1 VKIIMTTLPA
11 TSHGQEV
18 KPYVYTPV
26 TKKQIRVLVLH
37 PASQESDQLRGE
49 LLVVNLDDLPPRQK
63 PYSSETI
70 DPSKHVCFEAIS
82 YVWGQ
87 GTFTDTLVT
96 PDGFIRITASLA
108 AILRRLRDNS
118 RPRTY
123 WADGVCINQADMDE
137 KGTQVPLMGLIYSS
151 AVRVLCDICQDE
163 TFEPL
168 LVAMD
173 RYWRRNIRRGVVL
186 GNAMIALSKESS
198 AEIMGVTLPT
208 QEEADAIEED
218 MVEDWSKAFL
228 EFIQLEWFH
237 RLWIMQEFVLGR
249 DVSMVF
255 GRQHIPWRQIWAGTV
270 QYQGATVPWDGVEF
284 IKAENVTMVTS
295 LTSICFIRACRM
307 IDPNTAHGREFK
319 QIVDILMGGTDLN
332 EAQLSMGIMAG
343 CYKQCTIP
351 RDRYYGILGL
361 VEGGEELH
369 ADYTAPM
376 RGITIQF
383 WKRALQLA
391 SGGEL
396 ILLAGV
402 AGQTSGYPSWLRDIS
417 LPDPL
422 SRLWQFG
429 PLLNSRHR
437 AGGGLGTWSARFD
450 NSQPDEMIT
459 QGYFIDEI
467 VKISSDEPTEPFR
480 VKATAIRFENA
491 MSFFTSGTQAVRYP
505 LTGESIQDAAVKAV
519 CDYNAHDDDKTFSTH
534 LQIGL
539 SLLSIAQAYPDKGP
553 EMINKIVVT
562 FKDKEDDY
570 TKLFARVLH
579 TRGLR
584 FCRTSRGMFGMLPKE
599 VRTGD
604 LVWILRGCR
613 LPLVLRPNSLHL
625 GTFEVVGCGSVFG
638 LMSGEVLQMPGFH
651 CQEITLR

>member
-1 VKIIMTTLPA
+1 MTTKPA

-87 GTFTDTLVT
+87 RTFTDTLVT

-108 AILRRLRDNS
+108 SILRRLRDHS

-137 KGTQVPLMGLIYSS
+137 KGIQVPLMGLIYSS
-151 AVRVLCDICQDE
+151 AVRVLCDIYQDE

-173 RYWRRNIRRGVVL
+173 RYWRRNIRRGIIL

-198 AEIMGVTLPT
+198 AEIMGVILPT

-228 EFIQLEWFH
+228 EFIQLKWFH

-284 IKAENVTMVTS
+284 TKAENVTMVTS

-319 QIVDILMGGTDLN
+319 QVVDILMGGTDLN

-376 RGITIQF
+376 RDITVQF

-417 LPDPL
+417 VPDPL

-437 AGGGLGTWSARFD
+437 AGGGLDTWSARFSD
-450 NSQPDEMIT
+450 SQPDEMIT
-459 QGYFIDEI
+459 QGYLIDEI

-480 VKATAIRFENA
+480 VKAMAIRFENA
-491 MSFFTSGTQAVRYP
+491 MSFFTSAPQAVRYP

-519 CDYNAHDDDKTFSTH
+519 CDYNAHDDDETFSTH

-553 EMINKIVVT
+553 EMINKIGVT
-562 FKDKEDDY
+562 FQDKEDDY

-599 VRTGD
+599 VRAGD
-604 LVWILRGCR
+604 LVWILKGCR
-613 LPLVLRPNSLHL
+613 LPLVLRPNSLHI
-625 GTFEVVGCGSVFG
+625 GTFEVVGCGSVYG
-638 LMSGEVLQMPGFH
+638 LMSGEVLQLPGFH

>member
-1 VKIIMTTLPA
+1 MTTLPA

-37 PASQESDQLRGE
+37 PASQESHQLRGE
-49 LLVVNLDDLPPRQK
+49 LLVVDLDDLPPRQK

-70 DPSKHVCFEAIS
+70 DPAKHVCFEAIS

-108 AILRRLRDNS
+108 SILRRLRDHS

-123 WADGVCINQADMDE
+123 WVDGVCINQADADE
-137 KGTQVPLMGLIYSS
+137 KGIQVPLMGLIYSS

-163 TFEPL
+163 KFEPL
-168 LVAMD
+168 LDAMD
-173 RYWRRNIRRGVVL
+173 RYWRRNIRRGVILASAIV
-186 GNAMIALSKESS
+186 ALSKESS

-218 MVEDWSKAFL
+218 MMEDWSKAFL
-228 EFIQLEWFH
+228 ELVQLKWFH

-255 GRQHIPWRQIWAGTV
+255 GRQHIPWRQLWAGTV
-270 QYQGATVPWDGVEF
+270 QYQGVGIPWDGIEF
-284 IKAENVTMVTS
+284 VKAENVSMVTS
-295 LTSICFIRACRM
+295 LTSICFIRACRT

-319 QIVDILMGGTDLN
+319 QVVDILMGGTDLN
-332 EAQLSMGIMAG
+332 EAQLTMCIMAG

-351 RDRYYGILGL
+351 QDRYYGILGL

-396 ILLAGV
+396 ILLAGM

-422 SRLWQFG
+422 SHLWQFG

-437 AGGGLGTWSARFD
+437 AGGGLGTWSARFSD
-450 NSQPDEMIT
+450 SQPDEMIT

-467 VKISSDEPTEPFR
+467 TEISSDEPTEPFR
-480 VKATAIRFENA
+480 IEAMAIRFENA
-491 MSFFTSGTQAVRYP
+491 MSFFTSEPQAIRYP
-505 LTGESIQDAAVKAV
+505 LTGESIQDAAVKAA
-519 CDYNAHDDDKTFSTH
+519 CLFS
-534 LQIGL
+534 Q
-539 SLLSIAQAYPDKGP
+539 SLKP
-553 EMINKIVVT
+553 
-562 FKDKEDDY
+562 
-570 TKLFARVLH
+570 
-579 TRGLR
+579 TRI
-584 FCRTSRGMFGMLPKE
+584 E
-599 VRTGD
+599 V
-604 LVWILRGCR
+604 
-613 LPLVLRPNSLHL
+613 
-625 GTFEVVGCGSVFG
+625 
-638 LMSGEVLQMPGFH
+638 QK
-651 CQEITLR
+651 